1 MTESRALQPKN
12 PVSTYTTLPPPKK
25 NEYLRYRPGSFRL
38 HMPYI
43 RQFID
48 VLYQRRFLVSLIPYR
63 SRSWS
68 SNHRKEIPYPY
79 TDKDS
84 FRAVDDERFI
94 YGIKLMNRDS
104 PRV

>member
-1 MTESRALQPKN
+1 
-12 PVSTYTTLPPPKK
+12 
-25 NEYLRYRPGSFRL
+25 
-38 HMPYI
+38 MPYI

-48 VLYQRRFLVSLIPYR
+48 VFYQRRFLVSLIPYR

-79 TDKDS
+79 TDKDC
-84 FRAVDDERFI
+84 FCAVDDERFVD
-94 YGIKLMNRDS
+94 GIELVDRDS